1 MFWIGFIVGMVVTI
15 VLPLAY
21 IAWCFYVCRVDYVE
35 FCDVRESIAQALVNR
50 ESTITVTHDEEVLSS
65 VTLKE
70 K

>member
-1 MFWIGFIVGMVVTI
+1 MFWIGFIVGMITLI
-15 VLPLAY
+15 VIATAY

-35 FCDVRESIAQALVNR
+35 FCDMRDSIAGAIVNR
-50 ESTITVTHDEEVLSS
+50 ESTITVTHNDETLSS